1 MSYSIRW
8 NVIVSQLCSGELVLA
23 PRPVKQK
30 LELSMSRSSLYLAAS
45 LLVLAACQPATD
57 TTDDLVAEAPP
68 IVAEDAGDASAETDV
83 QAPEEAA
90 VETTETVAAP
100 AEATPIADDS
110 AAPEADEHDHDEHEE
125 HSDEDHDH
133 DHNHDGAGEAHVHG
147 LSE

>member
-83 QAPEEAA
+83 QALEEAA
-90 VETTETVAAP
+90 PDATETVAAP
-100 AEATPIADDS
+100 AEDTPMEATSSVAEADD
-110 AAPEADEHDHDEHEE
+110 AEHEAHDHDEHEA

-133 DHNHDGAGEAHVHG
+133 DHDHDHDGAGE
-147 LSE
+147 